1 MVLPFHYRYK
11 VSTTKRISLE
21 RKYLLLSLLFFL
33 LKSEFSEGF
42 FNQNPEGSKKAQLN
56 TACQWGINFLIFSF
70 IISGY
75 YMGLID
81 CTVHINLI
89 IIQTVLIKESILGS
103 IFPCYQHPPSPHGQ
117 RIWHQDLQLGY
128 QNCQNTQTYCRKL
141 NQSVFTIKVVWIIF
155 ISKIQLVVYYQCC
168 ILIG

>member
-11 VSTTKRISLE
+11 VSTTERISFE
-21 RKYLLLSLLFFL
+21 RKCLLLLLLLLLL
-33 LKSEFSEGF
+33 LKNLNSVRVFSVKI
-42 FNQNPEGSKKAQLN
+42 QKDPKKAQFS
-56 TACQWGINFLIFSF
+56 TACQWGINFLIFAF

-103 IFPCYQHPPSPHGQ
+103 IFPCY
-117 RIWHQDLQLGY
+117 
-128 QNCQNTQTYCRKL
+128 
-141 NQSVFTIKVVWIIF
+141 
-155 ISKIQLVVYYQCC
+155 
-168 ILIG
+168 